1 MATTDLSKKLDD
13 LLGSS
18 LTYKAVA
25 ERAKCDISTIF
36 RIRSGQITNPSY
48 SVGKA
53 IDDLHDELK
62 AAEKRARRKSAA

>member
-1 MATTDLSKKLDD
+1 MATTNLPQKLDD
-13 LLGSS
+13 LLGSG

-48 SVGKA
+48 IAGKA
-53 IDDLHDELK
+53 IDEMHDELK
-62 AAEKRARRKSAA
+62 TAGKRAKRKNAA